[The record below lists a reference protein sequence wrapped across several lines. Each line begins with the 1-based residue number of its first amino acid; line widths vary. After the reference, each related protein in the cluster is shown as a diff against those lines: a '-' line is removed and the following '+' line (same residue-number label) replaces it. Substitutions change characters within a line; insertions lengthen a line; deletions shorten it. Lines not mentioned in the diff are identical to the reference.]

1 MTDEQVGLPPD
12 CDLNGQDVNN
22 EPEED
27 EEEYCWGNDP
37 DAQNDYHDD
46 LRSLNE

>member
-27 EEEYCWGNDP
+27 EEEIDWDYLNDRRE
-37 DAQNDYHDD
+37 DE
-46 LRSLNE
+46 RSLNE